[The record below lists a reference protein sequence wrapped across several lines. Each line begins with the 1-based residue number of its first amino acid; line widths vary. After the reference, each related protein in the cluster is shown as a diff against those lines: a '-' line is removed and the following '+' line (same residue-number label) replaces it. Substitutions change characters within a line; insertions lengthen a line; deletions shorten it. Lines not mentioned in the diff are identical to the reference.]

1 MRQSLLIVVS
11 LTIFVLENRC
21 DTADTLTNI
30 SHCDIMFKVNYP
42 LHDRAEKGDRLC

>member
-21 DTADTLTNI
+21 DTADTLTKV
-30 SHCDIMFKVNYP
+30 SHCDIMSKINYP
-42 LHDRAEKGDRLC
+42 PHDRVEKGDRLC